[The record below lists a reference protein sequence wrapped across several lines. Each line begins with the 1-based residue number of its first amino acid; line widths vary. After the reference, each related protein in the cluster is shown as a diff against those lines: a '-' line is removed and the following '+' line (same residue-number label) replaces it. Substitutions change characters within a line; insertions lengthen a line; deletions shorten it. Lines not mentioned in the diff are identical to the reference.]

1 MEPQVWQQEREH
13 LAQTLQTVAQ
23 ERVKVEHALGM
34 VDGNDRLVMVN
45 DDQSSDAIVQLQI
58 TRSNLQTLHQL
69 RLSSRSPYFAR
80 LDFTPDPG
88 TPPLGGMRAG
98 VNTPV
103 YIGRWGVLKTPEYQV
118 AVHDWRSPV
127 ANLYYSGQVG
137 HVSYE
142 APDGAVHGQ
151 MTLKRM
157 FTIEDQQLVS
167 MQDTGVVGQEK
178 FLTDALSQVTT
189 ARLREVVTTIQAE
202 QNTVIRYDPMKPLCV
217 QGVAGSGKTT
227 IALHR
232 IAWMLYRLQKTVRPE
247 QMMILAPNPLFLS
260 YISRVL
266 PDLGVD
272 KVRQLTFD
280 QLCRQLLGKRMP
292 KLTASARLSERL
304 RMTKPERDALD
315 DVLRRKG
322 ALQRWD
328 DLQRFLAQWEESC
341 IPKIN
346 IRLGS
351 TVLIPAE
358 DLRRYFQREFRHFPL
373 QVRVA
378 KTRAVVADRLK
389 KAMAQVEDRLR
400 QLAQDK
406 LDQLLRAMPDSPQR
420 RERAKKLLD
429 ARDSRLAELK
439 DKQQQLLRE
448 YDGLWGSM
456 DLLEVYAAFWQQM
469 AQRDPGCQPVADATL
484 PMLAKKRAAP
494 EDLPAL
500 LILARGLYDIKRP
513 DIRHVV
519 IDEAQDVSP
528 LQVKTLRALF
538 GTDSFTLVGDL
549 CQGIY
554 GDEGLRS
561 WEALSEGIFD
571 TTPCVAR
578 LSTAYRSTVEIME
591 TAFAVMA
598 RHPVEGA
605 GEARPVLRHGPAP
618 IHLPIAQEK
627 ERPGAIARQVQAWQ
641 EEGFGNIALIVKSEK
656 AARALHSALLPLIDG
671 VRLVLRGDE
680 SFEGG
685 VQVMDA
691 SMVKGLEFDC
701 VLIADAQA
709 DTYPDERFY
718 AKLFYVL
725 CTRPLHR
732 LAFVYRGECTHHLG
746 SCQNGQ
752 AVVS

>member
-1 MEPQVWQQEREH
+1 MNAHEFEQEQVHLSQTLETVTQERI
-13 LAQTLQTVAQ
+13 
-23 ERVKVEHALGM
+23 KVEHALGM
-34 VDGNDRLVMVN
+34 VDGNDKLVMVN

-80 LDFTPDPG
+80 LDFTPAPG

-98 VNTPV
+98 VNAPV

-137 HVSYE
+137 DVHYE
-142 APDGAVHGQ
+142 APDGMVRGE

-157 FTIEDQQLVS
+157 FTIEDEKLVS

-272 KVRQLTFD
+272 KVQQLTFD
-280 QLCRQLLGKRMP
+280 QLCKKLLDKKMP
-292 KLTASARLSERL
+292 RLTTTARLSERL
-304 RMTKPERDALD
+304 HMTKAQRDQLD

-322 ALQRWD
+322 ALERWD
-328 DLQRFLAQWEESC
+328 DLQAFLARWEESC

-346 IRLGS
+346 IKLGS
-351 TVLIPAE
+351 TVLLTAD
-358 DLRRYFQREFRHFPL
+358 DLRRYFLKEFRHFPL

-389 KAMAQVEDRLR
+389 KAMAHVEEQLEKMAQDRL
-400 QLAQDK
+400 DK
-406 LDQLLRAMPDSPQR
+406 LLRAIPDSPER
-420 RERAKKLLD
+420 RERATRLLD
-429 ARDSRLAELK
+429 ARDARREELK
-439 DKQQQLLRE
+439 EKQKQLLKE
-448 YDGLWGSM
+448 FDSLWGSM
-456 DLLEVYAAFWQQM
+456 DLLEVYAAFWREM
-469 AQRDPGCQPVADATL
+469 AEKDAGHQPVLDATL
-484 PMLAKKRAAP
+484 PALAKKRAAP

-500 LILARGLYDIKRP
+500 LILARRLYDIKRL

-528 LQVKTLRALF
+528 LEVKTLRVLF
-538 GTDSFTLVGDL
+538 GTDAFTLVGDL

-571 TTPCVAR
+571 EKPHVAH

-598 RHPVEGA
+598 RHPVRGA
-605 GEARPVLRHGPAP
+605 GEAKPVLRHGPAP
-618 IHLPIAQEK
+618 VHLPVESEKQRPAAIAQ
-627 ERPGAIARQVQAWQ
+627 QVQSWQ
-641 EEGFGNIALIVKSEK
+641 AEGFGNIALIVKTEK
-656 AARALHSALLPLIDG
+656 AAKALHKALLSLIPD
-671 VRLVLRGDE
+671 VRLVLSGDE

-701 VLIADAQA
+701 VLIADAESR
-709 DTYPDERFY
+709 TYPDERFY

-732 LAFVYRGECTHHLG
+732 LAFVYADECTKHLTT
-746 SCQNGQ
+746 CQNGHP
-752 AVVS
+752 AV

>member
-1 MEPQVWQQEREH
+1 MEFQKEQAH
-13 LAQTLQTVAQ
+13 LAQTLDIVRQ

-34 VDGNDRLVMVN
+34 ADGNDKLIMVN

-80 LDFTPDPG
+80 LDFTPAPG
-88 TPPLGGMRAG
+88 TPALGGMRPG
-98 VNTPV
+98 VNAPV
-103 YIGRWGVLKTPEYQV
+103 YIGRWGVLKTPEYQI

-137 HVSYE
+137 EVNYD
-142 APDGAVHGQ
+142 APDGAVHGE

-157 FTIEDQQLVS
+157 FTIEDEQLVS

-202 QNTVIRYDPMKPLCV
+202 QNTVIRYDPQKPLCV

-272 KVRQLTFD
+272 KVRQMTFD
-280 QLCRQLLGKRMP
+280 QLCRQMLDKKMP
-292 KLTASARLSERL
+292 KLTTTARLSERL
-304 RMTKPERDALD
+304 HMTKAERDALD

-322 ALQRWD
+322 ALERFQ
-328 DLQRFLAQWEESC
+328 DLQSFLARWEESC

-346 IRLGS
+346 VKLGS
-351 TVLIPAE
+351 TVLITAD
-358 DLRRYFQREFRHFPL
+358 DLRRFFLKEFRHFPL
-373 QVRVA
+373 QVRVT

-389 KAMAQVEDRLR
+389 KAMANVEEQLEKMAQDRLDR
-400 QLAQDK
+400 
-406 LDQLLRAMPDSPQR
+406 LLRAMPDSPER

-429 ARDSRLAELK
+429 ARDERMQELK
-439 DKQQQLLRE
+439 DRQKAILKE
-448 YDGLWGSM
+448 FDALWGSM
-456 DLLEVYAAFWQQM
+456 DLLEVYAAYLREM
-469 AQRDPGCQPVADATL
+469 AEQDAAFQPVLDATL
-484 PMLAKKRAAP
+484 PLLSKKRAAS

-500 LILARGLYDIKRP
+500 LILARGLYDLKRP
-513 DIRHVV
+513 DIRYVV

-528 LQVKTLRALF
+528 LEIKTLRWLF
-538 GTDSFTLVGDL
+538 NTDAFTLVGDL

-561 WEALSEGIFD
+561 WDTLASGIFD
-571 TTPCVAR
+571 QPPYVAH

-598 RHPVEGA
+598 RHPVQGA

-618 IHLPIAQEK
+618 IHLPVEKDKDRADLIA
-627 ERPGAIARQVQAWQ
+627 AQVQTWQ
-641 EEGFGNIALIVKSEK
+641 GEGFGNIALIVKTEK
-656 AARALHSALLPLIDG
+656 AAKALHKALLPLVPD
-671 VRLVLRGDE
+671 VRLVLSGDE

-685 VQVMDA
+685 VQVLDA

-701 VLIADAQA
+701 VLIADADA
-709 DTYPDERFY
+709 KTYPDERFY

-732 LAFVYRGECTHHLG
+732 LAFAYTGERTQHLSAQG
-746 SCQNGQ
+746 NGNQ
-752 AVVS
+752 VS

>member
-1 MEPQVWQQEREH
+1 MEPKEFAREQEH
-13 LAQTLQTVAQ
+13 LAQTLETVTQ
-23 ERVKVEHALGM
+23 ERVKVERALGM
-34 VDGNDRLVMVN
+34 ADGNDRLVMVN

-80 LDFTPDPG
+80 LDFTPAAG

-98 VNTPV
+98 VNAPV

-137 HVSYE
+137 EVCYE
-142 APDGAVHGQ
+142 APDGTVRGE

-157 FTIEDQQLVS
+157 FTIEDAKLVS

-202 QNTVIRYDPMKPLCV
+202 QNTVIRYDPVKPLCV

-232 IAWMLYRLQKTVRPE
+232 VAWMLYRLQKTVRPD

-272 KVRQLTFD
+272 KVQQLTFD
-280 QLCRQLLGKRMP
+280 QLCKRLLDKKMP

-304 RMTKPERDALD
+304 HMTKAQRDALD

-322 ALQRWD
+322 ALERWD
-328 DLQRFLAQWEESC
+328 DLQRFLAQWEERC
-341 IPKIN
+341 IPKVN
-346 IRLGS
+346 IKLGS
-351 TVLIPAE
+351 TVLITAD
-358 DLRRYFQREFRHFPL
+358 DLRRYFLREFRHFPL
-373 QVRVA
+373 QVRVL

-389 KAMAQVEDRLR
+389 KAMAQVEERLEKM
-400 QLAQDK
+400 AQDR
-406 LDQLLRAMPDSPQR
+406 LDQLLRAMPDSPER

-429 ARDSRLAELK
+429 ARDERREELK
-439 DKQQQLLRE
+439 EKQKQLLKE
-448 YDGLWGSM
+448 YDAQWGSM
-456 DLLEVYAAFWQQM
+456 DLLEVYAAFWQDM
-469 AQRDPGCQPVADATL
+469 LSRDAGHQSVLDATL
-484 PMLAKKRAAP
+484 PMLQKKRVAP

-528 LQVKTLRALF
+528 LEVKALRDLF
-538 GTDSFTLVGDL
+538 STDAFTLVGDL

-561 WEALSEGIFD
+561 WDALSEGIFD
-571 TTPCVAR
+571 EKPCIAH

-591 TAFAVMA
+591 TAFRVMA
-598 RHPVEGA
+598 RHPVDGA
-605 GEARPVLRHGPAP
+605 GQAKPVLRRGPEP
-618 IHLPIAQEK
+618 IHLPVQEEK
-627 ERPGAIARQVQAWQ
+627 LRPAVIARQVEAWQ
-641 EEGFGNIALIVKSEK
+641 AEGFGNMALIVKTEK
-656 AARALHSALLPLIDG
+656 DAKALHKRLAALIPD
-671 VRLVLRGDE
+671 VRLVTQGDE

-691 SMVKGLEFDC
+691 SLVKGLEFDC
-701 VLIADAQA
+701 VLIADAE
-709 DTYPDERFY
+709 DGVYPDERFY

-732 LAFVYRGECTHHLG
+732 LTFAYRGKCAQHL
-746 SCQNGQ
+746 C
-752 AVVS
+752 

>member
-1 MEPQVWQQEREH
+1 MDQQQWKVEEEH
-13 LAQTLQTVAQ
+13 LAQTLETVAQ
-23 ERVKVEHALGM
+23 EKRKVEIALGM
-34 VDGNDRLVMVN
+34 ADGNDRLVMVN

-58 TRSNLQTLHQL
+58 TRHNLQNLHQL
-69 RLSSRSPYFAR
+69 RQSSRSPYFAR
-80 LDFTPDPG
+80 LDFTPAAG

-98 VNTPV
+98 VNAPV

-137 HVSYE
+137 QVRYD
-142 APDGAVHGQ
+142 APDGAVHGE

-157 FTIEDQQLVS
+157 FTIEDAKLIS

-202 QNTVIRYDPMKPLCV
+202 QNTVIRYDPAKPLCV

-232 IAWMLYRLQKTVRPE
+232 IAWMLYRLQKTTRPD
-247 QMMILAPNPLFLS
+247 QMLILAPNPLFLS

-272 KVRQLTFD
+272 KVRQTTFE
-280 QLCRQLLGKRMP
+280 QLCRDLLGKKMP

-304 RMTKPERDALD
+304 HMTKPERDALD
-315 DVLRRKG
+315 DILRRKG
-322 ALQRWD
+322 ALERWD
-328 DLQRFLAQWEESC
+328 DLQAFLARWEESC
-341 IPKIN
+341 IPKVHIK
-346 IRLGS
+346 LGS
-351 TVLIPAE
+351 AVLITAE
-358 DLRRYFQREFRHFPL
+358 DLKRYFLKEFRHFPL
-373 QVRVA
+373 QVRLA

-389 KAMAQVEDRLR
+389 KAMEQLAEKLEK
-400 QLAQDK
+400 LAQDK
-406 LDQLLRAMPDSPQR
+406 LDQLLRLMPDNPER
-420 RERAKKLLD
+420 RERARKLLD
-429 ARDSRLAELK
+429 ARDERLLEMK
-439 DKQQQLLRE
+439 EKQKQLLKE
-448 YDGLWGSM
+448 YDTLWGSTE
-456 DLLEVYAAFWQQM
+456 LLEVYAAFLKEM
-469 AQRDPGCQPVADATL
+469 AEKDASYQPMLDATL
-484 PMLAKKRAAP
+484 PLLAKKRAAP

-500 LILARGLYDIKRP
+500 LILARALYDIKVP

-528 LQVKTLRALF
+528 LQVKTLRALL
-538 GTDSFTLVGDL
+538 GTDAFTLVGDL

-561 WEALSEGIFD
+561 WEALGTGIFD
-571 TTPCVAR
+571 RPPQVAH

-598 RHPVEGA
+598 RHPVQGA
-605 GEARPVLRHGPAP
+605 GEAKPVLRRGPAP
-618 IHLPIAQEK
+618 LHLPLAEAKQRPMVIAQ
-627 ERPGAIARQVQAWQ
+627 QVKVWQ
-641 EEGFGNIALIVKSEK
+641 DEGFANIALIVKTEK
-656 AARALHSALLPLIDG
+656 AAKALHKALEKLLPDA
-671 VRLVLRGDE
+671 RLVSQGDE

-691 SMVKGLEFDC
+691 SIVKGLEFDC
-701 VLIADAQA
+701 VLIADAEA
-709 DTYPDERFY
+709 AVYPDERFY

-732 LAFVYRGECTHHLG
+732 LAFVYEGAHTLLLPTCH
-746 SCQNGQ
+746 NGL
-752 AVVS
+752 

>member
-1 MEPQVWQQEREH
+1 M
-13 LAQTLQTVAQ
+13 
-23 ERVKVEHALGM
+23 
-34 VDGNDRLVMVN
+34 
-45 DDQSSDAIVQLQI
+45 
-58 TRSNLQTLHQL
+58 
-69 RLSSRSPYFAR
+69 
-80 LDFTPDPG
+80 
-88 TPPLGGMRAG
+88 
-98 VNTPV
+98 
-103 YIGRWGVLKTPEYQV
+103 LKTPEYQV
-118 AVHDWRSPV
+118 TVHDWRSPV

-137 HVSYE
+137 QVHYD
-142 APDGAVHGQ
+142 APDGTVHGE

-157 FTIEDQQLVS
+157 FTIADAQLIS

-202 QNTVIRYDPMKPLCV
+202 QNTVIRYDPMLPLCV

-232 IAWMLYRLQKTVRPE
+232 IAWMLYRLQKTTRPD
-247 QMMILAPNPLFLS
+247 QMLILAPNPLFLS

-272 KVRQLTFD
+272 KVRQLTFE
-280 QLCRQLLGKRMP
+280 QLCRDLLGKKMP

-304 RMTKPERDALD
+304 HMSKPERDALD
-315 DVLRRKG
+315 DVLRMKG

-328 DLQRFLAQWEESC
+328 DLQAFLARWEEDC
-341 IPKIN
+341 IPKVN
-346 IRLGS
+346 IKLGT
-351 TVLIPAE
+351 TVLLTAD
-358 DLRRYFQREFRHFPL
+358 DLKRYFLKEFRHFPL
-373 QVRVA
+373 QVRFT

-389 KAMAQVEDRLR
+389 RAMAQVEEKLEAMAQERL
-400 QLAQDK
+400 DK
-406 LDQLLRAMPDSPQR
+406 LLRLMPDSPER

-429 ARDSRLAELK
+429 ARDERREELK
-439 DKQQQLLRE
+439 EKQKQLLKE
-448 YDGLWGSM
+448 FDAQWGSM
-456 DLLEVYAAFWQQM
+456 ELLQVYAAYLSQM
-469 AQRDPGCQPVADATL
+469 CAKDAAWQPVLDATL
-484 PMLAKKRAAP
+484 PLLSKKRAAP

-500 LILARGLYDIKRP
+500 LIIARALYDIKRP

-538 GTDSFTLVGDL
+538 TTDAFTLVGDL

-561 WEALSEGIFD
+561 WETLSKGIFD
-571 TTPCVAR
+571 KKPQVAH
-578 LSTAYRSTVEIME
+578 LSTAYRSTVEIMQ

-598 RHPVEGA
+598 RHPVQGT
-605 GEARPVLRHGPAP
+605 GEAKPVLRHGPAP
-618 IHLPIAQEK
+618 VHLPLADEKQRPAVIAQ
-627 ERPGAIARQVQAWQ
+627 QVAAWQ
-641 EEGFGNIALIVKSEK
+641 QEGMRNIALIVKTEK
-656 AARALHSALLPLIDG
+656 AAKALFKQLEKLVPD
-671 VRLVLRGDE
+671 VRLVLQGDD

-691 SMVKGLEFDC
+691 GLVKGLEFDC
-701 VLIADAQA
+701 VLIADAES
-709 DTYPDERFY
+709 TVYPDERFY

-732 LAFVYRGECTHHLG
+732 LAFVYKGECTLHL
-746 SCQNGQ
+746 STCR
-752 AVVS
+752 

>member
-1 MEPQVWQQEREH
+1 MDSKAFQQEQEH
-13 LAQTLQTVAQ
+13 LSQTLQTVHQ

-34 VDGNDRLVMVN
+34 VDGNDKLVMVN

-80 LDFTPDPG
+80 LDFTPAPG
-88 TPPLGGMRAG
+88 TPSLGGMRAG
-98 VNTPV
+98 VNAPV

-127 ANLYYSGQVG
+127 AYLYYSGQVG
-137 HVSYE
+137 AVYYD
-142 APDGAVHGQ
+142 APDGAVHGE

-157 FTIEDQQLVS
+157 FTIENEQLVS

-202 QNTVIRYDPMKPLCV
+202 QNTVIRYDPQKPLCV

-272 KVRQLTFD
+272 KVQQLTFD
-280 QLCRQLLGKRMP
+280 QLCKKLLDKKMP
-292 KLTASARLSERL
+292 RLSTSARLPERL
-304 RMTKPERDALD
+304 HMTKPQRDALD

-322 ALQRWD
+322 SLERWD
-328 DLQRFLAQWEESC
+328 DLQRFLAEWEENC
-341 IPKIN
+341 IPKVN

-351 TVLIPAE
+351 AVLLTAD
-358 DLRRYFQREFRHFPL
+358 DLRRYFLKEFRHFPL
-373 QVRVA
+373 QIRFS

-389 KAMAQVEDRLR
+389 KAMANVEEQLEKLTQDRLDR
-400 QLAQDK
+400 
-406 LDQLLRAMPDSPQR
+406 LLRAMPDSPER

-429 ARDSRLAELK
+429 ARDERKQELK
-439 DKQQQLLRE
+439 DKQKELLKSF
-448 YDGLWGSM
+448 DAQWGSM
-456 DLLEVYAAFWQQM
+456 ELLEVYAAFWQDM
-469 AQRDPGCQPVADATL
+469 AARDTSYQPVLDATL
-484 PMLAKKRAAP
+484 PQLSKKRVSP

-500 LILARGLYDIKRP
+500 LTIARALYDMKRP
-513 DIRHVV
+513 DIRYVV

-528 LQVKTLRALF
+528 LQIKVLRDLF
-538 GTDSFTLVGDL
+538 GTDAFTLVGDL

-561 WEALSEGIFD
+561 WDALSKGIFD
-571 TTPCVAR
+571 QPPHVAH
-578 LSTAYRSTVEIME
+578 LKTAYRSTVEIME
-591 TAFAVMA
+591 TAFGVMA
-598 RHPVEGA
+598 RHPVQGA
-605 GEARPVLRHGPAP
+605 GEAQPVLRHGPAP
-618 IHLPIAQEK
+618 IHLSIETEK
-627 ERPGAIARQVQAWQ
+627 HRPGEIARQVLAWQ
-641 EEGFGNIALIVKSEK
+641 KEGFGNIALIVKTEK
-656 AARALHSALLPLIDG
+656 AAKALHKALLPHLPQA
-671 VRLVLRGDE
+671 RLVLAGDE

-685 VQVMDA
+685 VQVLDA
-691 SMVKGLEFDC
+691 SLVKGLEFDC
-701 VLIADAQA
+701 VLIADAEA

-732 LAFVYRGECTHHLG
+732 LAFVYHGQAAQHLG
-746 SCQNGQ
+746 
-752 AVVS
+752 

>member
-1 MEPQVWQQEREH
+1 MNTEVFQQEQEH
-13 LAQTLQTVAQ
+13 LSQTLQIVAQ

-34 VDGNDRLVMVN
+34 VDGNDKLVMVN

-80 LDFTPDPG
+80 LDFTPAAG

-98 VNTPV
+98 VNAPV

-137 HVSYE
+137 AVHYE
-142 APDGAVHGQ
+142 APDGMVQGE

-157 FTIEDQQLVS
+157 FTIEDQKLVS

-232 IAWMLYRLQKTVRPE
+232 IAWMLYRLQKTVRPD

-272 KVRQLTFD
+272 KVQQLTFD
-280 QLCRQLLGKRMP
+280 QLCKKLLGSKMP
-292 KLTASARLSERL
+292 RLTTTARLTERL
-304 RMTKPERDALD
+304 HMTKQQRDALD

-322 ALQRWD
+322 ALERWN
-328 DLQRFLAQWEESC
+328 DLQGFLARWEEDC

-346 IRLGS
+346 IKLGS
-351 TVLIPAE
+351 TVLITAD
-358 DLRRYFQREFRHFPL
+358 DLRRYFLREFRHFPL
-373 QVRVA
+373 QVRVT

-389 KAMAQVEDRLR
+389 KAMLRVEEQLEQMAQDRLDR
-400 QLAQDK
+400 
-406 LDQLLRAMPDSPQR
+406 LLRAMPDSPER
-420 RERAKKLLD
+420 RERARKLLD
-429 ARDSRLAELK
+429 ARDERREELK
-439 DKQQQLLRE
+439 EKQKQILKE
-448 YDGLWGSM
+448 FDGLWGSM
-456 DLLEVYAAFWQQM
+456 DLLEVYAAFWQEM
-469 AQRDPGCQPVADATL
+469 VSRDSSHQPVLDATL
-484 PMLAKKRAAP
+484 PLLSKKRVAP

-528 LQVKTLRALF
+528 LEVKTLRVLF
-538 GTDSFTLVGDL
+538 GTDAFTLVGDL

-561 WEALSEGIFD
+561 WDALSEGIFD
-571 TTPCVAR
+571 QKPHVAH

-598 RHPVEGA
+598 RHPVAGA
-605 GEARPVLRHGPAP
+605 GEAKPVLRHGPAP
-618 IHLPIAQEK
+618 VHLPVESEKQRPDVIAQ
-627 ERPGAIARQVQAWQ
+627 QVQAWQ
-641 EEGFGNIALIVKSEK
+641 QKGFQNMALIVKSAK
-656 AARALHSALLPLIDG
+656 AAKALHKALVPLIAG
-671 VRLVLRGDE
+671 VRLVEQGDD

-691 SMVKGLEFDC
+691 SLVKGLEFDC
-701 VLIADAQA
+701 VLIADAEDA
-709 DTYPDERFY
+709 VYPDERFY

-732 LAFVYRGECTHHLG
+732 LAFAYRGECARHLRG
-746 SCQNGQ
+746 CTL
-752 AVVS
+752 ATKPA

>member
-1 MEPQVWQQEREH
+1 MDSKVFRQEQEH
-13 LAQTLQTVAQ
+13 LAQTLQTVRQ
-23 ERVKVEHALGM
+23 ERIKVEHALGM
-34 VDGNDRLVMVN
+34 TDGNDKLVMVN

-80 LDFTPDPG
+80 LDFTPAPG
-88 TPPLGGMRAG
+88 TPSLGGMRAG
-98 VNTPV
+98 VNAPV

-137 HVSYE
+137 DVHYE
-142 APDGAVHGQ
+142 APDGTVHGE

-157 FTIEDQQLVS
+157 FTIENEELVS

-202 QNTVIRYDPMKPLCV
+202 QNNVIRYDTQKPLCV

-272 KVRQLTFD
+272 KVQQLTFD
-280 QLCRQLLGKRMP
+280 QLCKKLLDKKMP
-292 KLTASARLSERL
+292 RLSTSARLSERL
-304 RMTKPERDALD
+304 HMTKVQRDALD

-322 ALQRWD
+322 ALERWD
-328 DLQRFLAQWEESC
+328 DLQRFLAYWEENC
-341 IPKIN
+341 IPKVN

-351 TVLIPAE
+351 AVLLTAD
-358 DLRRYFQREFRHFPL
+358 DLRRYFLKEFRHFPL
-373 QVRVA
+373 QVRLS

-389 KAMAQVEDRLR
+389 RAMANVEEQLEKMAQDRLDR
-400 QLAQDK
+400 
-406 LDQLLRAMPDSPQR
+406 LLRAMPDSPER

-429 ARDSRLAELK
+429 ARDERRQELK
-439 DKQQQLLRE
+439 DKQKDLLR
-448 YDGLWGSM
+448 DFDAQWGSM
-456 DLLEVYAAFWQQM
+456 DLLQVYAAFWQDM
-469 AQRDPGCQPVADATL
+469 AARDASYQAVADATL
-484 PMLAKKRAAP
+484 PALAKKRVSP

-500 LILARGLYDIKRP
+500 LTIARALYDIKRP
-513 DIRHVV
+513 DIRYVV

-528 LQVKTLRALF
+528 LQIKVLRDLF
-538 GTDSFTLVGDL
+538 GTDAFTLVGDL

-561 WEALSEGIFD
+561 WDALSKGIFD
-571 TTPCVAR
+571 QTPHVAH
-578 LSTAYRSTVEIME
+578 LKTAYRSTVEIME
-591 TAFAVMA
+591 TAFGVMN

-605 GEARPVLRHGPAP
+605 GDAKPVLRHGPAP
-618 IHLPIAQEK
+618 IRLPIETEK
-627 ERPGAIARQVQAWQ
+627 HRPGEIARQVLKWQ
-641 EEGFGNIALIVKSEK
+641 NEGFGNIALIVKTEK
-656 AARALHSALLPLIDG
+656 AAKALHKALLAHLPQA
-671 VRLVLRGDE
+671 RLVLSGDE

-691 SMVKGLEFDC
+691 SLVKGLEFDC
-701 VLIADAQA
+701 VLIADAEA

-732 LAFVYRGECTHHLG
+732 LAFLYRGEAARHLG
-746 SCQNGQ
+746 
-752 AVVS
+752 